1 MQNISSENLNH
12 NLNGHSAPPFLSPE
26 TFPWTEM
33 EENDWDLSQLLG
45 LLKRRAL
52 VIVGVATTVMAGVT
66 YKTLTQVP
74 QYESNF
80 RLLVEPVDENDES
93 NLSKLTAAVDANI
106 GKSGLD
112 YETQIE
118 VLKSPELMN
127 DIVEELQEKYPE
139 ITYENLIKEDT
150 LNIVRLGETKII
162 EVRYQDDSP
171 TQIKEVLDTVAKN
184 YLKYS
189 LEKRQTQ
196 LNQGIRFVEKELP
209 PIKTQVDALQK
220 QLQAFR
226 QEYDFFDP
234 NTQ

>member
-1 MQNISSENLNH
+1 MQNTSQPLNN
-12 NLNGHSAPPFLSPE
+12 NLNGHSAPPFLPPE
-26 TFPWTEM
+26 PFPWAEM

-66 YKTLTQVP
+66 YKTLTQSP

-93 NLSKLTAAVDANI
+93 SLSKLTAAVDTNL

-139 ITYENLIKEDT
+139 ITYENMIKEAT
-150 LNIVRLGETKII
+150 
-162 EVRYQDDSP
+162 
-171 TQIKEVLDTVAKN
+171 
-184 YLKYS
+184 
-189 LEKRQTQ
+189 
-196 LNQGIRFVEKELP
+196 
-209 PIKTQVDALQK
+209 
-220 QLQAFR
+220 
-226 QEYDFFDP
+226 
-234 NTQ
+234 